1 MKPGRPL
8 ITSDFNIP
16 VDKPEDFIAA
26 KLLSILESFGLA
38 QHVNVPTHVAGQ
50 ILELVIK
57 RENCALLA
65 CSPQVHYVISSHS
78 TILFSLILT
87 KPKCPKI
94 VCTCRKTKSIDICQ
108 FRSESSLLLTSPIE
122 NMDGLA
128 RQYQTTLSSILDDHA
143 PKVTVQVPKR
153 ELSPWY
159 SSDIAAAKL
168 IRRHLERRWQ
178 HTKLDTDRRLFID
191 ARNVSCLLLNAKTSF
206 YFARVQDLIGNQ
218 RALFYKMN
226 HLLHKPAETPSPAHN
241 LPEVLANQFAEFF
254 SEKIEKIRGKN
265 CAAVSNSHLQHIL
278 QTHAPAMMTYVNYPR
293 SVMYLLKLF

>member
-26 KLLSILESFGLA
+26 KLLSILESFGLT

-94 VCTCRKTKSIDICQ
+94 VHTCRKIKSIDLCQ
-108 FRSESSLLLTSPIE
+108 FRSGLESSLLLTSPIE
-122 NMDGLA
+122 SMDGLA
-128 RQYQTTLSSILDDHA
+128 RQYQTTMSSILDDHA
-143 PKVTVQVPKR
+143 PKVTVRVSKR
-153 ELSPWY
+153 ELSP
-159 SSDIAAAKL
+159 
-168 IRRHLERRWQ
+168 
-178 HTKLDTDRRLFID
+178 
-191 ARNVSCLLLNAKTSF
+191 
-206 YFARVQDLIGNQ
+206 
-218 RALFYKMN
+218 
-226 HLLHKPAETPSPAHN
+226 
-241 LPEVLANQFAEFF
+241 
-254 SEKIEKIRGKN
+254 
-265 CAAVSNSHLQHIL
+265 
-278 QTHAPAMMTYVNYPR
+278 
-293 SVMYLLKLF
+293 

>member
-1 MKPGRPL
+1 ML
-8 ITSDFNIP
+8 MF
-16 VDKPEDFIAA
+16 
-26 KLLSILESFGLA
+26 L
-38 QHVNVPTHVAGQ
+38 PT
-50 ILELVIK
+50 LLVILFDLVIIH
-57 RENCALLA
+57 EDCDLLA
-65 CSPQVHYVISSHS
+65 CSPHAHYMISSHS
-78 TILFSLILT
+78 TIVFSLILT

-94 VCTCRKTKSIDICQ
+94 VRTCRKIKSIVICQ
-108 FRSESSLLLTSPIE
+108 FRSDLESILLLTSPME
-122 NMDGLA
+122 NMDDLA
-128 RQYQTTLSSILDDHA
+128 RQYQTTLSSSVFLDDHA
-143 PKVTVQVPKR
+143 PKVTVRVQKR
-153 ELSPWY
+153 ELSPCF
-159 SSDIAAAKL
+159 SSDTAAAKL

-278 QTHAPAMMTYVNYPR
+278 QTHAPSMMTYVNYLR
-293 SVMYLLKLF
+293 SVMYLLKLFLTSLHQHHLKPVPSIPYHFVC